1 MSTDQDQARDIAS
14 LHLDVALLLAQ
25 AEHDVHYDK
34 DESVTVSTTAKI
46 LTASRYGNRAE
57 ALITVE
63 VAAVRWWT
71 GDVPPT
77 ASVGHILNVG
87 DVIKLH
93 SALDIKNIK
102 FIRKNGADA
111 TLRCSYG
118 H

>member
-1 MSTDQDQARDIAS
+1 MSTEQDQLNEVVNI
-14 LHLDVALLLAQ
+14 
-25 AEHDVHYDK
+25 HDVLAEVRDRLADKDYDV
-34 DESVTVSTTAKI
+34 DESVTVSSTAKI
-46 LTASRYGNRAE
+46 LTASKYGNRTE
-57 ALITVE
+57 AFITVE
-63 VAAVRWWT
+63 VAPVRWWT

-93 SALDIKNIK
+93 SALDIINIK